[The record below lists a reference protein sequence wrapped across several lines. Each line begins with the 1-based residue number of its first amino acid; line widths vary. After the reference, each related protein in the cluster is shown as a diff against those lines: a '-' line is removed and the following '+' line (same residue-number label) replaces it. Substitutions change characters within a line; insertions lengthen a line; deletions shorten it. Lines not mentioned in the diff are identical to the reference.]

1 MPRLF
6 DRFVASNNKPRQLKP
21 VLEILEDRCVL
32 DAWGLNLDF
41 GTSAS
46 GVGQGYLPVPV
57 QKFDPITGYG
67 WTDVSAISA
76 VNRPDAKT
84 STLDRAFHTGQR
96 GTFQI
101 AVPNG
106 DYQVTLRFGDPSGS
120 TGPMFGILE
129 NRLIFSNT
137 STAPGQIIEKTYK
150 VKVTDQQLSLLLT
163 SRKSSSSGFALNSM
177 KIFSNNVVKPSNIA
191 LQGTSILENR
201 PAGTVVGTLS
211 TTYPNAAGN
220 RNSRITSTFTLVS
233 GDGSA
238 DNAWFS
244 IVGNKL
250 VTNSNL
256 DYEAQSTRSVRIRT
270 TDTGGLSFEKVFT
283 INVQNVNEAPTALSL
298 SNSVLQKQPA
308 AGTLVG
314 LLTTTDPDRGDS
326 FTYSLVTGMG
336 SRNNDQFVVKEGSL
350 VTGAALAAG
359 SYSIR
364 LRSTDAGGL
373 FTEQAV
379 VITVNDSN
387 QAPTNITLTGSSIL
401 ENNPVGTLV
410 GSLSTTDPNTGDTF
424 TYSLVNGTGSNDNSV
439 FAISGN
445 QLITNSILNY
455 EAQPTRTVRIR
466 TTDAGGSTFDKI
478 FTINVQNVNE
488 APTAISLSNN
498 VIPQNAPIGTTVG
511 QLSTT
516 DPDQGDSFTY
526 SLVSGTGSTN
536 NASFTIQGS
545 SIKTTAAL
553 AAGTYSIRVRSA
565 DAGGLLTE
573 NAFTI
578 STVDNSSP
586 IVVLTSPTNNSTLSG
601 TINLIATAT
610 DNVGV
615 VGVQFMLNNQPLG
628 AELTSGNFTYSWNT
642 TQVSNGTHILAAK
655 ARDAAGNVT
664 TSGFVTVTVS
674 NPVDNDPLNKPVLNQ
689 GDFTYLGA
697 FDMPLTA
704 NGWSTAFSTGG
715 LTHRYVNGNLQFL
728 TTSHVY
734 SGGLVYEINYPGL
747 NTNGE
752 MPKASV
758 IKNWGD
764 VYTGNKWVGNDGGTS
779 SLSGG
784 VMTYGLYYDQNLNRL
799 YWNYGHWYNASN
811 PYNPSVGYS
820 TLNDTTGVATGV
832 GAWGLQDRGEKFS
845 RGGTLRIPQ
854 WFADDYT
861 GGKSLGVGFGGYFSI
876 IGSGSLGPSLAAIN
890 DPDIVTE
897 ANRSSVDNIPLIG
910 YPANA
915 PGRAERNTNYTS
927 YYDGG
932 VYPSTPGNW
941 NPSNGKGYWTW
952 SDYIYGSASWIDTPS
967 MGGVLYLARLGT
979 GDVYYQTSNTHAS
992 GSVFEWMVYDPK
1004 DLAAVATGAKQQWQI
1019 QPKYRWIDSTL
1030 PVGPQD
1036 QNGFSGDGASN
1047 IGGITYDNT
1056 TGRLYVLVNASY
1068 QDGVEWYPRMYVYQV
1083 GAGAPNPTVL
1093 PATNYFQFG
1102 QNNAPT
1108 VSGYQKISKDNFY
1121 NPSTGYGWLIGTNW
1135 NVLNGNGT
1143 SFADQGTG
1151 TREGTFAVNLAN
1163 GNYQVMIRLGR
1174 ADYALDNMG
1183 IYLQGQLVDTL
1194 GSTAGQSL
1202 TRTYAVT
1209 VNNGLLRLRLSDLG
1223 GSTSEVVIQSLD
1235 VIRV

>member
-6 DRFVASNNKPRQLKP
+6 DRFVASNIKPRQLKP

-46 GVGQGYLPVPV
+46 GVGQGYLSVPV

-220 RNSRITSTFTLVS
+220 RNSRTTSTFTLVS
-233 GDGSA
+233 GDGST
-238 DNAWFS
+238 DNKMFS

-250 VTNSNL
+250 VTNSIL
-256 DYEAQSTRSVRIRT
+256 DYEAQATRTVRIKSIVAA
-270 TDTGGLSFEKVFT
+270 GLSFEKVFT

-336 SRNNDQFVVKEGSL
+336 SRNNDQFVVKDGSL
-350 VTGAALAAG
+350 ITGATLAAG

-466 TTDAGGSTFDKI
+466 TTDAVGLSFDKI
-478 FTINVQNVNE
+478 FTITVQNVNE
-488 APTAISLSNN
+488 APTAILLSNN
-498 VIPQNAPIGTTVG
+498 SIPQNMPAGTLVG

-536 NASFTIQGS
+536 NVGFIIQGS
-545 SIKTTAAL
+545 SLKTNAAL
-553 AAGTYSIRVRSA
+553 AVGTYSIRVRSA
-565 DAGGLLTE
+565 DAGGLFSERVLVITVSGMTS
-573 NAFTI
+573 NLLVNKTNLQYVGAFR
-578 STVDNSSP
+578 VPPYYDNIDEFSYGGTA
-586 IVVLTSPTNNSTLSG
+586 IAFNPTNNSLFLVGHYQAVTEISIPSTIVNSSNLGSLTTASMLQPWSQVLQRLPNQLTGASDGAPIGGLIVNDGKLIGTQYAYYSGAPSQITSHFVIDSLNLDTANIRGLYQVGNLSRTVAG
-601 TINLIATAT
+601 FMTPVPAEWQSVLGAPFLTGQADIPIISTTSSGPAAFGFDPNQLTGPETNIIPATPYLYYP
-610 DNVGV
+610 VG
-615 VGVQFMLNNQPLG
+615 MPLG
-628 AELTSGNFTYSWNT
+628 AYVGPANPLQSGTTSINGMVFVPGSRSVLFFGKTGTNYTGYGDDFEWGDINDFGKGPHSLNGEYTYQVWAYDVNDFVAVKLGLKQPWELQPYNTWNFDFPISGGNKQIGGVAFDPSSGRIYISSMNQDREVPYSSLPLVQVFQINLTPPTSPLTPQIGTLAVTPTNLQPGAVQIG
-642 TQVSNGTHILAAK
+642 TQLTLT
-655 ARDAAGNVT
+655 AGNVYAIQPGHSIT
-664 TSGFVTVTVS
+664 QVAFYLDS
-674 NPVDNDPLNKPVLNQ
+674 N
-689 GDFTYLGA
+689 
-697 FDMPLTA
+697 
-704 NGWSTAFSTGG
+704 
-715 LTHRYVNGNLQFL
+715 
-728 TTSHVY
+728 
-734 SGGLVYEINYPGL
+734 
-747 NTNGE
+747 
-752 MPKASV
+752 
-758 IKNWGD
+758 
-764 VYTGNKWVGNDGGTS
+764 NDGILQQGSDQLLGYGSQLSSNHTSTVQISTS
-779 SLSGG
+779 SLSSGRQTVFAQVLDSG
-784 VMTYGLYYDQNLNRL
+784 NLL
-799 YWNYGHWYNASN
+799 G
-811 PYNPSVGYS
+811 
-820 TLNDTTGVATGV
+820 DTIA
-832 GAWGLQDRGEKFS
+832 
-845 RGGTLRIPQ
+845 
-854 WFADDYT
+854 
-861 GGKSLGVGFGGYFSI
+861 
-876 IGSGSLGPSLAAIN
+876 
-890 DPDIVTE
+890 
-897 ANRSSVDNIPLIG
+897 
-910 YPANA
+910 
-915 PGRAERNTNYTS
+915 
-927 YYDGG
+927 
-932 VYPSTPGNW
+932 
-941 NPSNGKGYWTW
+941 
-952 SDYIYGSASWIDTPS
+952 
-967 MGGVLYLARLGT
+967 
-979 GDVYYQTSNTHAS
+979 
-992 GSVFEWMVYDPK
+992 
-1004 DLAAVATGAKQQWQI
+1004 
-1019 QPKYRWIDSTL
+1019 
-1030 PVGPQD
+1030 
-1036 QNGFSGDGASN
+1036 
-1047 IGGITYDNT
+1047 
-1056 TGRLYVLVNASY
+1056 
-1068 QDGVEWYPRMYVYQV
+1068 
-1083 GAGAPNPTVL
+1083 
-1093 PATNYFQFG
+1093 
-1102 QNNAPT
+1102 
-1108 VSGYQKISKDNFY
+1108 
-1121 NPSTGYGWLIGTNW
+1121 
-1135 NVLNGNGT
+1135 T
-1143 SFADQGTG
+1143 SFML
-1151 TREGTFAVNLAN
+1151 F
-1163 GNYQVMIRLGR
+1163 
-1174 ADYALDNMG
+1174 
-1183 IYLQGQLVDTL
+1183 
-1194 GSTAGQSL
+1194 
-1202 TRTYAVT
+1202 
-1209 VNNGLLRLRLSDLG
+1209 
-1223 GSTSEVVIQSLD
+1223 
-1235 VIRV
+1235 